1 MKHISGQSKAK
12 IQEVTLSM
20 VTFSQKETTTKNTSK
35 PLQRLG
41 LRPNSQNYQ
50 KTKKVTIW

>member
-1 MKHISGQSKAK
+1 MKHIFGQSKAK

-20 VTFSQKETTTKNTSK
+20 VTFSQKETTTKNTAK

-41 LRPNSQNYQ
+41 LRPNSQNHQ